1 MCACVR
7 RVQLLDMSAACPD
20 LRVIIQMEPIEY
32 EESYAADQCNIRLI
46 PYNFVEKDVR
56 TRLVVRVVSC
66 RVSCCVSCA
75 DAYARDRRVFG
86 GRSRTCR
93 QRRTIWRRWPTT

>member
-1 MCACVR
+1 
-7 RVQLLDMSAACPD
+7 VQLLDMSAACPD

-56 TRLVVRVVSC
+56 VCVVLRVAC
-66 RVSCCVSCA
+66 
-75 DAYARDRRVFG
+75 
-86 GRSRTCR
+86 
-93 QRRTIWRRWPTT
+93 